1 MKYRAE
7 DIENLIA
14 QLKIEE
20 VVGEFVQLKK
30 AGVNFKGLCPF
41 HKDSNPSFIVSP
53 SKNICKCFVCGVGGN
68 PVKFYAEYKK
78 INFFE
83 AAEELAKKYNI
94 PLHKIANY
102 QQHEDEYK
110 IYFEIMEEAHKFF
123 CEKIFSL
130 QGREAL
136 EYLTRRNISPQFIKD
151 NFLGFAPH
159 NRTELYDYLISKG
172 YKKQDIITMGLV
184 KEGESSL
191 YDTFRGRII
200 FPIYSP
206 IGKIIAFGGRTLSQD
221 KEIAK
226 YINSPETPIFKKGKN
241 LYGIK
246 DKGQSIKKKNYSIL
260 MEGYMDVLTAHSFG
274 FDVALAPL
282 GTALTLDQAKL
293 LKKYTQNVIL
303 SFDMDKAGQIATE
316 KAAFIL
322 KSLGFNIRVL
332 QFEDAKDPD
341 EFLKIYGKEK
351 FLEAV
356 RDSLEIFDF
365 LYSVYSKE
373 YNLEEHMAKIN
384 FINRFKE
391 FFQNLS
397 SDLEKT
403 LYLDKLSKSLN
414 IGKDT
419 LNDLLITNNQVK
431 IIRNYEKKIEPTKDK
446 ISPLEELTLS
456 LILRNINFIEYF
468 KEKKIE
474 SDFIK
479 KCINYIDRINHTEK
493 IKETELLKSFL
504 KNDEFTK
511 EEKEKIV
518 EISMIPQA
526 DLDLTEIFT
535 LWFIIELREFQKKRI
550 DIRIHLRIK
559 QIETELKKKKEFSEI
574 LELYEEFLKYYRGGF
589 IK

>member
-1 MKYRAE
+1 
-7 DIENLIA
+7 
-14 QLKIEE
+14 
-20 VVGEFVQLKK
+20 
-30 AGVNFKGLCPF
+30 
-41 HKDSNPSFIVSP
+41 
-53 SKNICKCFVCGVGGN
+53 
-68 PVKFYAEYKK
+68 
-78 INFFE
+78 
-83 AAEELAKKYNI
+83 
-94 PLHKIANY
+94 
-102 QQHEDEYK
+102 
-110 IYFEIMEEAHKFF
+110 
-123 CEKIFSL
+123 
-130 QGREAL
+130 
-136 EYLTRRNISPQFIKD
+136 
-151 NFLGFAPH
+151 
-159 NRTELYDYLISKG
+159 
-172 YKKQDIITMGLV
+172 
-184 KEGESSL
+184 
-191 YDTFRGRII
+191 
-200 FPIYSP
+200 
-206 IGKIIAFGGRTLSQD
+206 
-221 KEIAK
+221 
-226 YINSPETPIFKKGKN
+226 
-241 LYGIK
+241 
-246 DKGQSIKKKNYSIL
+246 

-493 IKETELLKSFL
+493 IKVTELLKMMNL
-504 KNDEFTK
+504 
-511 EEKEKIV
+511 
-518 EISMIPQA
+518 
-526 DLDLTEIFT
+526 
-535 LWFIIELREFQKKRI
+535 QKR
-550 DIRIHLRIK
+550 
-559 QIETELKKKKEFSEI
+559 KKKK
-574 LELYEEFLKYYRGGF
+574 LLKF
-589 IK
+589 Q